1 MIIYRTRL
9 ILSLHR
15 CGISFD
21 NFFMMLHTLPTD
33 KTSAGSELWQ
43 LNRILQSAFELNLY
57 FEGHKEEIF
66 WPTRLDLLVLFKV
79 HIKLDKYMYELLS
92 KTQPFSDFNIQNFPS
107 QRARQ

>member
-15 CGISFD
+15 CGISFN
-21 NFFMMLHTLPTD
+21 NFFMMLHTFPTD
-33 KTSAGSELWQ
+33 KTLAGSELLQ

-66 WPTRLDLLVLFKV
+66 WPTRLELLVLFKV
-79 HIKLDKYMYELLS
+79 HIILDKYMYELFS
-92 KTQPFSDFNIQNFPS
+92 KTQPFSNLNIHNFSS
-107 QRARQ
+107 QRATQ